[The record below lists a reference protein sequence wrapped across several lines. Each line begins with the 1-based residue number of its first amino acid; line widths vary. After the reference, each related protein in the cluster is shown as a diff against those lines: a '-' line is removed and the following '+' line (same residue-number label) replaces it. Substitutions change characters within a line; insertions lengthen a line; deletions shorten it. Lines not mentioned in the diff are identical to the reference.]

1 MKTTLLF
8 SLFIVIALTIGSNT
22 TWAADSK
29 PAHHPNPELFL
40 QGALS
45 GPATSEPCTL
55 SNGTE
60 TNCYRLTIVGA
71 PANADFTDGPYCP
84 PSIDST
90 KKEGGMWIDG
100 KGTVFE
106 VDGEFIKNLAELY
119 NDDRW
124 QMYDSETG
132 EITVFKGAEGCS
144 IAGDPKNAPPTDNFC
159 LECTLDEMNGGIKR
173 TILIPSEPVPL
184 DTPAPINRRKN
195 IGVAL
200 NGVLFGPPAPIE
212 FILGTY
218 TLGLFDDC
226 GGHGNPHE
234 GYHYHAAT
242 SCSEIIKQEDGHA
255 SQIGYALDGY
265 PIFAEL
271 DAAGNASDTL
281 DQCGGE
287 SDPVRGY
294 HYHASSPDDNQII
307 ACYTG
312 EQGCMSEDPD
322 AECDA
327 STTNSSEGQSNGP
340 GGGRPDIAAAAKKLG
355 VSEDELKQALG
366 APPPN
371 FEKAADKL
379 GISAEQ
385 LQKALSR

>member
-1 MKTTLLF
+1 MD
-8 SLFIVIALTIGSNT
+8 I
-22 TWAADSK
+22 
-29 PAHHPNPELFL
+29 
-40 QGALS
+40 
-45 GPATSEPCTL
+45 
-55 SNGTE
+55 
-60 TNCYRLTIVGA
+60 
-71 PANADFTDGPYCP
+71 
-84 PSIDST
+84 
-90 KKEGGMWIDG
+90 
-100 KGTVFE
+100 
-106 VDGEFIKNLAELY
+106 
-119 NDDRW
+119 
-124 QMYDSETG
+124 
-132 EITVFKGAEGCS
+132 
-144 IAGDPKNAPPTDNFC
+144 
-159 LECTLDEMNGGIKR
+159 
-173 TILIPSEPVPL
+173 
-184 DTPAPINRRKN
+184 
-195 IGVAL
+195 
-200 NGVLFGPPAPIE
+200 
-212 FILGTY
+212 
-218 TLGLFDDC
+218 TLGVYTEWWAYYDGCL
-226 GGHGNPHE
+226 
-234 GYHYHAAT
+234 YRT
-242 SCSEIIKQEDGHA
+242 SIQNGSEIIKQEDGHA
-255 SQIGYALDGY
+255 SHIGYALDGY

-307 ACYTG
+307 ACYT